1 MSLSTFQ
8 WLGIAAALFGAAA
21 IVLWGVRSTRE
32 AIRRWFR
39 DRALTAVRRFRT
51 RIDRYKLVERDRIR
65 DELMLDPEVHAAI
78 AKHSREHGLPEPE
91 VRARVERYIDEIVPF
106 FNVLS
111 YYRVGYNLAR
121 MLIHLLYRPTV
132 AYQDAKALE
141 RIPKKDVVVYLMN
154 HRSNADYVVVAFVLA
169 QRVSIS
175 YAVGEWARTWPLE
188 FVFKSFGSYFIR
200 RRYREPL
207 YHSVLERYIQLITRN
222 GVTQGIFP
230 EGGLTTDGALR
241 PAKIGLLDYIL
252 RTLEDP
258 AFGRDIWFVPVGINY
273 DRVLEDRT
281 LIRERIVNARQAPRL
296 AQAGTVL
303 MYLLENAGRFL
314 TRRLKR
320 YGRVAVTF
328 GTPTS
333 AREWL
338 ATQPSGTL
346 RLSKE
351 ERLPRIQAFA
361 DEMMSRIG
369 AVVPV
374 TPVPLGAAALLSFGT
389 SAVTHERLLERMDEL
404 RDRLADANAKLVRD
418 ELPITEVWDRAE
430 RMFVLRRCVTRQGDT
445 WIVLPRQRPL
455 LEYYANSIRHLV
467 PAEQAAHFS
476 PAREHDTTLPRLAT
490 REEMEVRRKSGEW
503 KSGG

>member
-1 MSLSTFQ
+1 VSLSPLR
-8 WLGIAAALFGAAA
+8 WLGIAVALLGAAA
-21 IVLWGVRSTRE
+21 IILWAIRSTRE
-32 AIRRWFR
+32 AIRRWFNE
-39 DRALTAVRRFRT
+39 RALTAVRRFRT
-51 RIDRYKLVERDRIR
+51 RVDRYKLVERDRIR
-65 DELMLDPEVHAAI
+65 DELLLDREVHAAI
-78 AKHSREHGLPEPE
+78 ARYCREHGTPEPE

-111 YYRVGYNLAR
+111 YYRIGYNLAR
-121 MLIHLLYRPTV
+121 MLIHLLYRPIV

-141 RIPKKDVVVYLMN
+141 GIPKRDVVVYLMN

-252 RTLEDP
+252 RTLDDAEFD
-258 AFGRDIWFVPVGINY
+258 RDIWFVPVGINY

-281 LIRERIVNARQAPRL
+281 LIRERVVNARQTPRL
-296 AQAGTVL
+296 AQAGSVV
-303 MYLLENAGRFL
+303 MYLLGNAGRLL
-314 TRRLKR
+314 TGRLKR

-328 GTPTS
+328 GTPAS
-333 AREWL
+333 ARHWL
-338 ATQPSGTL
+338 ENEARGVL
-346 RLSKE
+346 RLPKE
-351 ERLPRIQAFA
+351 ERLPRVQAFA
-361 DEMMSRIG
+361 DAMMTKIG

-374 TPVPLGAAALLSFGT
+374 TPVPLGAAALLSFGS
-389 SAVTHERLLERMDEL
+389 SAVRHDQLLERMDDL
-404 RDRLADANAKLVRD
+404 RDRLAEANAKLVRS
-418 ELPITEVWDRAE
+418 ELPITELWDRAE
-430 RMFVLRRCVTRQGDT
+430 RMFVLRHCIARSGES
-445 WIVLPRQRPL
+445 WIILPRQRPL

-476 PAREHDTTLPRLAT
+476 PAHEADTTLPRLST
-490 REEMEVRRKSGEW
+490 RVEVEALRKSGEYGV
-503 KSGG
+503 K

>member
-1 MSLSTFQ
+1 MNVGP
-8 WLGIAAALFGAAA
+8 WHWAGIAVALLGAAA
-21 IVLWGVRSTRE
+21 IVLWAVRSTRE
-32 AIRRWFR
+32 AIRRWFHE
-39 DRALTAVRRFRT
+39 RALTAVRRFRT
-51 RIDRYKLVERDRIR
+51 RVDRYKLVERDRIR
-65 DELMLDPEVHAAI
+65 DELLLDAEVHAAI
-78 AKHSREHGLPEPE
+78 ARHCREHGVPEPE

-111 YYRVGYNLAR
+111 YYRLGYNLAR

-132 AYQDAKALE
+132 AYQDARALE
-141 RIPKKDVVVYLMN
+141 GIPRKDVVVYLMN

-207 YHSVLERYIQLITRN
+207 YHTVLERYIQLITRN

-252 RTLEDP
+252 RSMDDP
-258 AFGRDIWFVPVGINY
+258 AFARDIWFVPVGINY

-281 LIRERIVNARQAPRL
+281 LIRERVLNARQAPRL
-296 AQAGTVL
+296 AQAGTVM
-303 MYLLENAGRFL
+303 MYLLGNAGRFL
-314 TRRLKR
+314 TGRLKR

-328 GTPTS
+328 GTPVS

-338 ATQPSGTL
+338 DGEVPGLL
-346 RLSKE
+346 RLPKE
-351 ERLPRIQAFA
+351 ERLPRVQAFA
-361 DEMMSRIG
+361 DAMMARIG

-374 TPVPLGAAALLSFGT
+374 TPVPLAAAALLSFGA
-389 SAVTHERLLERMDEL
+389 SAVPHDQLLERMDDL
-404 RDRLADANAKLVRD
+404 RDRLADANAKLVRS
-418 ELPITEVWDRAE
+418 ELPIVELWERAE
-430 RMFVLRRCVTRQGDT
+430 RMFILRHCIARSGGN
-445 WIVLPRQRPL
+445 WIILPRQRPL

-476 PAREHDTTLPRLAT
+476 PAHEHDTTLPRLAT
-490 REEMEVRRKSGEW
+490 QEEMEARRAGDRRVSG
-503 KSGG
+503 

>member
-1 MSLSTFQ
+1 MNFSALQ
-8 WLGIAAALFGAAA
+8 WTGIAALLLGAAA
-21 IVLWGVRSTRE
+21 IVLWAVRSTRE
-32 AIRRWFR
+32 AMRRWFH

-51 RIDRYKLVERDRIR
+51 RVDRYKLVERDRIR
-65 DELMLDPEVHAAI
+65 DELLLDREVHAAI
-78 AKHSREHGLPEPE
+78 ARHCREHGTPEPE

-111 YYRVGYNLAR
+111 YYRLGYNLAR

-132 AYQDAKALE
+132 AYQDAGSLE

-252 RTLEDP
+252 RTLDD
-258 AFGRDIWFVPVGINY
+258 ADFDRDIWFVPVGINY

-281 LIRERIVNARQAPRL
+281 LIRERVVNARQAPRL
-296 AQAGTVL
+296 AQAGGVV
-303 MYLLENAGRFL
+303 MYLLGNVGRLL
-314 TRRLKR
+314 TGRLKR

-328 GTPTS
+328 GTPVS
-333 AREWL
+333 GRRWLEGEAR
-338 ATQPSGTL
+338 GVL
-346 RLSKE
+346 RLPKE
-351 ERLPRIQAFA
+351 ERLPRVQEFA
-361 DEMMSRIG
+361 DAMMTKIG

-389 SAVTHERLLERMDEL
+389 SAVGHDQLLERMDDL
-404 RDRLADANAKLVRD
+404 RDRLAEANAKLVRS
-418 ELPITEVWDRAE
+418 ELPITELWDRAE
-430 RMFVLRRCVTRQGDT
+430 RMFVLRRCIARSGGS
-445 WIVLPRQRPL
+445 WIILPRQRPL
-455 LEYYANSIRHLV
+455 LEYYANSICHLV
-467 PAEQAAHFS
+467 PAEQAALFS
-476 PAREHDTTLPRLAT
+476 PARESDTTLPRLST
-490 REEMEVRRKSGEW
+490 RVEVEAKRLSGEW
-503 KSGG
+503 RAQ